1 MSLKNK
7 KTVIVISIAVIVLT
21 GITFFFF
28 KGSKGSKG
36 KGSEQVKFMHP
47 RRGTV
52 KLSISTTGIVQP
64 QNRLEMKPPMN
75 GRVDRILVKEGF
87 RVKTGQVLAWMSSE
101 ERAALID
108 TARSKGKEAV
118 RYWKNA
124 YQQIPLISPISGTV
138 IVRDIEPGQT
148 ITTTTAVLVVS
159 DRLIVEADVDETDI
173 GNVKRGQ
180 KAIITLDAYPDV
192 VVEARVSHISYESTT
207 ENNVTV
213 YKVDIVPDEVP
224 SVYRSG
230 MSANIEI
237 IQELKEDCLLL
248 PDDIIKSDD
257 NGKFVLI
264 AGKGKD
270 GMIPEKRYVETG
282 VTDKSSI
289 EILKGLSEKDRI
301 IIRKQK
307 GMFHLEESSV
317 HSKNPFMP
325 KRPRRGNG
333 GGPKRP

>member
-1 MSLKNK
+1 MILKNK
-7 KTVIVISIAVIVLT
+7 KIVTGILIIGIALT
-21 GITFFFF
+21 GTVFFL
-28 KGSKGSKG
+28 KESKG
-36 KGSEQVKFMHP
+36 KGSELVKVIHP
-47 RRGTV
+47 WRGAI
-52 KLSISTTGIVQP
+52 KLSISVTGIVQP
-64 QNRLEMKPPMN
+64 QNRLEIKPPMN
-75 GRVDRILVKEGF
+75 GRVDRILVKEGL
-87 RVKTGQVLAWMSSE
+87 RVKAGQVLAWMSSE

-108 TARSKGKEAV
+108 AARSKGKKAV
-118 RYWKNA
+118 RYWENA

-138 IVRDIEPGQT
+138 IVRNIEPGQT

-180 KAIITLDAYPDV
+180 NAVITLDAYPDV
-192 VVEARVSHISYESTT
+192 VVKAGVSHISYESTT

-213 YKVDIVPDEVP
+213 YKVDIVPVEVP

-248 PDDIIKSDD
+248 PDEIIKSDD
-257 NGKFVLI
+257 KGKFVII

-270 GMIPEKRYVETG
+270 GVVPEKRYIETG
-282 VTDKSSI
+282 VTDKSSV
-289 EILKGLSEKDRI
+289 EISKGLSEEDRI
-301 IIRKQK
+301 IVKGQK
-307 GMFHLEESSV
+307 RVLQLEESSD

-325 KRPRRGNG
+325 KRPRRGHG